1 MENEIKLVQKP
12 IISHELKAVGQ
23 SIAKRLEE
31 LNLPNLVA
39 NEDTLKYLK
48 NTRATLNSEFD
59 TLEKDRKLLKS
70 ALNEPY
76 NEFEKVYKEEV
87 TDRYTPALSLLKDK
101 VSSVEIKIKDE
112 KKEVIKDYF
121 VELCLSENIDF
132 IHFDQ
137 MALDINLSTTEK
149 TYKEKCNEF
158 ISKIKDDLGLIKSME
173 FEAEI
178 MADYKLSLNASKSIQ
193 DVKDRKERERQEK
206 ERIKLIEQNRRVAEF
221 KRIGMNADAETKSFV
236 YNNEIY
242 VSWDSVKDLEKV
254 DFSNKIIELEEKI
267 KASKTVEP
275 TIVFTN
281 EATNPVGNKA
291 VESKQENKPIEVIKA
306 PTVETKLEI
315 LKAVFEVQGTMA
327 QLKSLGEYL
336 KQNNLTYKNL

>member
-1 MENEIKLVQKP
+1 METNNEIKLVQKP

-31 LNLPNLVA
+31 LNLPNLIA

-48 NTRATLNSEFD
+48 ETRATLNKEFD
-59 TLEKDRKLLKS
+59 TLEKDRKLLKT

-76 NEFEKVYKEEV
+76 NEFEVDYKTEV
-87 TDRYTPALSLLKDK
+87 TDRYTPALTLLKDK

-112 KKEVIKDYF
+112 KKESIKSYF

-132 IHFDQ
+132 VCFDQ

-149 TYKEKCNEF
+149 VYKEKCNEF
-158 ISKIKDDLGLIKSME
+158 ISKVNDDLKLIKSMDY
-173 FEAEI
+173 EAEI
-178 MADYKLSLNASKSIQ
+178 MADYKVSLNASKSIQ

-206 ERIKLIEQNRRVAEF
+206 ERIKLVEQNRRVAEF
-221 KRIGMNADAETKSFV
+221 KRIGMNADTETKSFV
-236 YNNEIY
+236 FSPEIY

-267 KASKTVEP
+267 KTSRTIEP
-275 TIVFTN
+275 TIEFKP
-281 EATNPVGNKA
+281 EEK
-291 VESKQENKPIEVIKA
+291 KQEVKEVIQA
-306 PTVETKLEI
+306 PIVETKLEI
-315 LKAVFEVQGTMA
+315 LKAVFEVHGTMA